1 MGFKDVPSASK
12 AIMNN
17 LKNDV
22 IYSKF
27 IENIES
33 SLKKK
38 KLNLHNGVEFTYK
51 LNTYSCKQD
60 KPFGEIITLNVVLKK
75 VLLLKIHFINLV
87 VLLQIVSL
95 MFGENYRNN
104 IWFLELFYL

>member
-1 MGFKDVPSASK
+1 MGFKDASSASE

-27 IENIES
+27 IENIDS

-51 LNTYSCKQD
+51 SNTYSRKQD
-60 KPFGEIITLNVVLKK
+60 EPFGEIITLNVVLKK
-75 VLLLKIHFINLV
+75 VLLLKIHFIDIV

-95 MFGENYRNN
+95 MFREN
-104 IWFLELFYL
+104 LQ

>member
-1 MGFKDVPSASK
+1 MGFNDAPYASE

-38 KLNLHNGVEFTYK
+38 KNK
-51 LNTYSCKQD
+51 LT
-60 KPFGEIITLNVVLKK
+60 
-75 VLLLKIHFINLV
+75 
-87 VLLQIVSL
+87 
-95 MFGENYRNN
+95 
-104 IWFLELFYL
+104 

>member
-1 MGFKDVPSASK
+1 MGFKDAPSASE

-27 IENIES
+27 IEKIES

-38 KLNLHNGVEFTYK
+38 KLNLHNGVVFTYK
-51 LNTYSCKQD
+51 SNTYSRKQD
-60 KPFGEIITLNVVLKK
+60 EPFGEIITLNVVLKK
-75 VLLLKIHFINLV
+75 VLLLKIHFIDIV

-95 MFGENYRNN
+95 MFREK
-104 IWFLELFYL
+104 LQ

>member
-1 MGFKDVPSASK
+1 MGFKDVPSASE

-51 LNTYSCKQD
+51 LNTYSCK
-60 KPFGEIITLNVVLKK
+60 
-75 VLLLKIHFINLV
+75 
-87 VLLQIVSL
+87 
-95 MFGENYRNN
+95 
-104 IWFLELFYL
+104 